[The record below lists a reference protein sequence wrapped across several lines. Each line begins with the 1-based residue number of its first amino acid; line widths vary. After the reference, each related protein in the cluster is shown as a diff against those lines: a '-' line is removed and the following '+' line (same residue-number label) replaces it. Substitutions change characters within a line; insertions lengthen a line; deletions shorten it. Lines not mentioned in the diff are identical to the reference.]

1 MIKKFLILLLIMFAY
16 LQTNAQE
23 YVNILKELEI
33 PDTTYNS
40 TVTVNNNVNINLMPK
55 KDKNV
60 NAYRIRLYFNN
71 NQNSRSEA
79 YSVEAKFKS
88 LHPSIPINVE
98 YKAPNFIVTAGYFLT
113 HIEASVFLS
122 KVEPNFLN
130 AFIIP
135 IKVPISTFKH
145 DILTNIIVVEDEEN
159 VE

>member
-1 MIKKFLILLLIMFAY
+1 MFAY

-23 YVNILKELEI
+23 YVNILKELEV

-55 KDKNV
+55 KDNV
-60 NAYRIRLYFNN
+60 VDAYRIRLYFNN

-79 YSVEAKFKS
+79 YSIKNKFNS
-88 LHPSIPINVE
+88 LYPSIPANVE

-113 HIEASVFLS
+113 HIEATVFLS
-122 KVEPNFLN
+122 NVERDFIN

-145 DILTNIIVVEDEEN
+145 DVIVNNINQDEEKKEN
-159 VE
+159 